1 VVAGFDQ
8 SLRAALRRVKL
19 SDGEKRTLLCALSD
33 SWERDHPD
41 VVGLLE
47 CAQTE
52 SGWLYVFADGETDSV
67 DDAMVRLARVMIL
80 HQGK

>member
-1 VVAGFDQ
+1 MSGFDQ

-19 SDGEKRTLLCALSD
+19 SDSEKRTLLCALSD

-41 VVGLLE
+41 AVGMLE
-47 CAQTE
+47 CVPVDG
-52 SGWLYVFADGETDSV
+52 GWMYAFVDGETDSV

-80 HQGK
+80 HGGK